1 MSCLISGLTCSDSA
15 LFRHEVAYALG
26 QAQSPIAVA
35 ELKHSLEN
43 EKENCMVRH
52 ECAEALG
59 AIATEECEEIL
70 KKFRND
76 PEVRCFYLLCLIRIS

>member
-1 MSCLISGLTCSDSA
+1 MTCNDSA
-15 LFRHEVAYALG
+15 LLRHEVAYALG
-26 QAQSPIAVA
+26 QVQSPIAIA

-43 EKENCMVRH
+43 REENYMVRH

-59 AIATEECEEIL
+59 AIATEECEEML

-76 PEVRCFYLLCLIRIS
+76 PEVCLISSYMYVYI

>member
-1 MSCLISGLTCSDSA
+1 MTCKDSA
-15 LFRHEVAYALG
+15 LLRHEVAYALG
-26 QAQSPIAVA
+26 QVQSPIAIA

-43 EKENCMVRH
+43 REENYMVRH

-59 AIATEECEEIL
+59 AIATEECEEVL

-76 PEVRCFYLLCLIRIS
+76 PEVCLISSYMYVYI